1 MRWGCDLATAPPLIA
16 VDESPDWVFLA
27 GCSPAEPASASPA
40 GAIMPVI
47 NLARQCF
54 SSERRNVAYPVVSAQ
69 GSTPRARPDVLV
81 GRLSLKPYEHPHRK
95 RHSDFDRDGGRRKP
109 RDLLKSECHKPSP
122 DQSHPRAAQL
132 GRIGMECF

>member
-1 MRWGCDLATAPPLIA
+1 MRWGRDLATAPPLIA

-69 GSTPRARPDVLV
+69 GSTPVRTPKGNFLLHFRIRTETV
-81 GRLSLKPYEHPHRK
+81 HPHQLFRHKNSK
-95 RHSDFDRDGGRRKP
+95 RP
-109 RDLLKSECHKPSP
+109 PLLHRLQRLFRFLLCSP
-122 DQSHPRAAQL
+122 VTEQL
-132 GRIGMECF
+132 LAFL

>member
-1 MRWGCDLATAPPLIA
+1 MRWGRDLATAPPLIA

-69 GSTPRARPDVLV
+69 GSTPIQEIVILT
-81 GRLSLKPYEHPHRK
+81 LSGAEGKGPAVSCTDKEAGPSLPHPIAPKAGAMGTPVRS
-95 RHSDFDRDGGRRKP
+95 R
-109 RDLLKSECHKPSP
+109 
-122 DQSHPRAAQL
+122 
-132 GRIGMECF
+132 

>member
-1 MRWGCDLATAPPLIA
+1 MRWGRDLTSAPPLIA

-54 SSERRNVAYPVVSAQ
+54 STERRNVAYPVVSAQ
-69 GSTPRARPDVLV
+69 GSTPRKQHNA
-81 GRLSLKPYEHPHRK
+81 LSLLLMRTKYL
-95 RHSDFDRDGGRRKP
+95 RHVPNMSPQVTSRSLTRGGQRVQIWASNRRRHFP
-109 RDLLKSECHKPSP
+109 TEPQREP
-122 DQSHPRAAQL
+122 A
-132 GRIGMECF
+132 